1 MKQLVE
7 VIAKSL
13 VDHPEAVQVDEKQE
27 NQQTV
32 LELHVAEDDMGK
44 VIGRQGRIA
53 KAMRTVVKAAAP
65 GRTQKLR
72 LRLFKETAAGS
83 MRCMDLPLFLCRKEM
98 EKRNGHGHGIT
109 ENAGN
114 DQGKADGKTE
124 GKNPQ

>member
-53 KAMRTVVKAAAP
+53 KAMRTVVKAAAA
-65 GRTQKLR
+65 R
-72 LRLFKETAAGS
+72 
-83 MRCMDLPLFLCRKEM
+83 
-98 EKRNGHGHGIT
+98 
-109 ENAGN
+109 ENT
-114 DQGKADGKTE
+114 KVTVE
-124 GKNPQ
+124 II